1 MSAWVDSVGD
11 IDDIDGYEHTGQNDL
26 NIEVVFDFC
35 SIEQVEP
42 DVAKIQRVP
51 ENELDFARARHPFC
65 SDGTISG
72 NIVSKLSVEACD
84 HRQSRGK

>member
-1 MSAWVDSVGD
+1 M
-11 IDDIDGYEHTGQNDL
+11 
-26 NIEVVFDFC
+26 VFDFC

-51 ENELDFARARHPFC
+51 ENQLDFARERHPFC
-65 SDGTISG
+65 SDGTISS

-84 HRQSRGK
+84 QRQSLTKPGGSENYLRESRNGRMTDGI